1 MSETEILE
9 TIEAY
14 GQAAR
19 RAVEAGIDVI
29 AVHGAH
35 GYLLHSFAS
44 SAVRLLIRFV
54 KPIIRSDAY
63 NSE

>member
-1 MSETEILE
+1 MSDDEILE

-19 RAVEAGIDVI
+19 RAVEAGVDVI
-29 AVHGAH
+29 AIHGAH

-44 SAVRLLIRFV
+44 PAVRQLILFHQTSH
-54 KPIIRSDAY
+54 KKQC
-63 NSE
+63 